1 MPGPTGSGVPPAARP
16 TLFDRQTMSTP
27 PRHPPSGSAP
37 LPPGTRGIDQA
48 LAGSQAL
55 ASLVQRMRESE
66 ARLAAVRPLLPPP
79 MRTHVKPGPLD
90 DEGWTLLATNPAV
103 SAKLRQMLPTL
114 QNRLQ
119 HSGFDARPV
128 RVKLLSPG

>member
-1 MPGPTGSGVPPAARP
+1 
-16 TLFDRQTMSTP
+16 MSTP
-27 PRHPPSGSAP
+27 PRYPPAGSAP

-48 LAGSQAL
+48 LAGNQAL
-55 ASLVQRMRESE
+55 AALVQRMRESE

-79 MRTHVKPGPLD
+79 MRAHVKPGPLD
-90 DEGWTLLATNPAV
+90 EEGWTLLATNPAV

-128 RVKLLSPG
+128 RVKLLSPA

>member
-1 MPGPTGSGVPPAARP
+1 
-16 TLFDRQTMSTP
+16 MSTTP
-27 PRHPPSGSAP
+27 PRSFHGLAP
-37 LPPGTRGIDQA
+37 LPSGTQGIDQA

-55 ASLVQRMRESE
+55 GLLVQRMRESE

-79 MRTHVKPGPLD
+79 MRAHVKAGPID
-90 DEGWTLLATNPAV
+90 DEGWTLLASNTAV

-114 QNRLQ
+114 VNRLQ

-128 RVKLLSPG
+128 RVKLLSPS